1 MKKGVLF
8 LLFLSLGFVVYGQEA
23 SKITEI
29 LGSEKLTRAQASYVA
44 ASWLDSANETLDYN
58 QATQVVVSQGLLKE
72 GSNAT
77 DAIRLDELSGL
88 CMKAWEIPGGLL
100 YMVSKSNRYAFRE
113 LKAHGYLSA
122 NDYPSFFVT
131 GFRGLNIMYAC
142 MEYNNSVLPTE

>member
-1 MKKGVLF
+1 MKQK
-8 LLFLSLGFVVYGQEA
+8 LLFLVILFLGMMVYGQQA

-29 LGSEKLTRAQASYVA
+29 LEAPQLTKGQAAYIV

-58 QATQVVVSQGLLKE
+58 QATQIVVSQGLLKE